1 MCPPAV
7 IVGVLSAGLGFMQH
21 QQSVAAQNR
30 QIEVANQNAVAQFE
44 VSKLQTEA
52 NRFREQQQKMSTELA
67 NETSEFL
74 AQRAFEKEI
83 AGVNLQV
90 TKAQE
95 EAAIKKRE
103 KN

>member
-52 NRFREQQQKMSTELA
+52 NRFRE
-67 NETSEFL
+67 
-74 AQRAFEKEI
+74 
-83 AGVNLQV
+83 
-90 TKAQE
+90 
-95 EAAIKKRE
+95 
-103 KN
+103 